1 MRVLMLD
8 EREGSLELVIEVPE
22 DLYFLTM
29 ILDRGD
35 HVYAWTTRQLR
46 VGEAEEKGDR
56 VRVYLGIAVEK
67 ISYSKFSSKIRLTG
81 RIVDA
86 PEVVGGRG
94 SYHTLSLGVGDRVK
108 VVKQKGIRAFTKEMI
123 SRARSAVKKVLLVS
137 VGDEEIAAGFLSP
150 VGLELRIS
158 KPVTYSKTGR
168 EESIREQLYPHLK
181 ELLESVLSEYS
192 RERVDEILVAT
203 TERLASIVSEILS
216 ELSIR
221 AKLIKVSE
229 GGEAGVYEVV
239 RREDLRGLFKGVR
252 ADVEREAIETVLRH
266 VSLGSGRVLL
276 SLDNVLEASRWGVVR
291 ELLLVDE
298 LLWDEKARDKAVEAF
313 NNVLENSG
321 KVLVIPSESE
331 SGLILKKLGGAAA
344 LLYYEL
350 PSSGLEKTS
359 T

>member
-94 SYHTLSLGVGDRVK
+94 SYHTLSLGVGER
-108 VVKQKGIRAFTKEMI
+108 GIRAFTKEMI